1 MNSGE
6 LISSLLI
13 DLQRLF
19 KNEVTFKD
27 ISYSQILALISISDR
42 GVEMS
47 TLSWDLALD
56 NSTVTRLVNRLEK
69 KNLVFRKKSK
79 KDKRLVKVCLTKEGE
94 AIQNKIEEKIDF
106 LGSKIESQFSYDKKI
121 DILNNLSSFQW
132 IIKKLFLT
140 KKQNK

>member
-69 KNLVFRKKSK
+69 KNLVYRKKSI
-79 KDKRLVKVCLTKEGE
+79 KDKRLIKVYLTKEGE
-94 AIQNKIEEKIDF
+94 SIQNRIEEKIDF

-140 KKQNK
+140 KK

>member
-19 KNEVTFKD
+19 KNEVTFKN
-27 ISYSQILALISISDR
+27 ISYTQILALISISDR

-140 KKQNK
+140 KK

>member
-27 ISYSQILALISISDR
+27 ISYSQVLALISISDR

-94 AIQNKIEEKIDF
+94 AIQNRIEEKIDF
-106 LGSKIESQFSYDKKI
+106 LGSKIESQFSYDKKT

-140 KKQNK
+140 KK

>member
-27 ISYSQILALISISDR
+27 ISYSQVLALISISDR

-69 KNLVFRKKSK
+69 KNLVIREKSK
-79 KDKRLVKVCLTKEGE
+79 EDKRLVKVCLTKEGE
-94 AIQNKIEEKIDF
+94 ALQNKIEEKIDS

-140 KKQNK
+140 KK

>member
-19 KNEVTFKD
+19 KNEVAFKD
-27 ISYSQILALISISDR
+27 ISYSQVLALISISDR

-140 KKQNK
+140 KK

>member
-13 DLQRLF
+13 DLQRLI

-140 KKQNK
+140 KKIK

>member
-27 ISYSQILALISISDR
+27 ISYSQILALISISDC

-94 AIQNKIEEKIDF
+94 AIQNRIEEKIDF
-106 LGSKIESQFSYDKKI
+106 LGSKIESQFSYEKKI

-140 KKQNK
+140 KK

>member
-27 ISYSQILALISISDR
+27 ISYSQILALISISDG

-106 LGSKIESQFSYDKKI
+106 LGSKIESQFSYDKKT

-140 KKQNK
+140 KK

>member
-27 ISYSQILALISISDR
+27 ISYSQILALISISDG

-69 KNLVFRKKSK
+69 KNLVVRVP
-79 KDKRLVKVCLTKEGE
+79 DQLDHRIKRVVLS
-94 AIQNKIEEKIDF
+94 NK
-106 LGSKIESQFSYDKKI
+106 G
-121 DILNNLSSFQW
+121 
-132 IIKKLFLT
+132 KKLFSEVIPVMELT
-140 KKQNK
+140 RDQLRKGITEKEVELLRSVLSKIYKNLITN

>member
-27 ISYSQILALISISDR
+27 ISYSQVLALISISDR

-140 KKQNK
+140 KK

>member
-27 ISYSQILALISISDR
+27 ISYSQILALISISDS

-47 TLSWDLALD
+47 SLSWDLALD
-56 NSTVTRLVNRLEK
+56 NSTITRLVNRLEK

-94 AIQNKIEEKIDF
+94 AIQNRIEEKIDF

-121 DILNNLSSFQW
+121 DILNNLSSNNSSS
-132 IIKKLFLT
+132 LG
-140 KKQNK
+140 

>member
-27 ISYSQILALISISDR
+27 ISYSQILALISISDS

-69 KNLVFRKKSK
+69 KNLVIREKSK
-79 KDKRLVKVCLTKEGE
+79 EDKRLVKVCLTKEGE
-94 AIQNKIEEKIDF
+94 ALQNKIEEKIDS

-140 KKQNK
+140 KK

>member
-19 KNEVTFKD
+19 KNEVAFKN
-27 ISYSQILALISISDR
+27 ISYSQVLALISISDR

-69 KNLVFRKKSK
+69 KNLVIREKSK
-79 KDKRLVKVCLTKEGE
+79 EDKRLVKVCLTKEGE
-94 AIQNKIEEKIDF
+94 ALQNKIEEKIDS

-140 KKQNK
+140 KK

>member
-19 KNEVTFKD
+19 KNEVSFKD
-27 ISYSQILALISISDR
+27 ISYSQILALMSISDS

-56 NSTVTRLVNRLEK
+56 NSTVTRLVNRLEN

-106 LGSKIESQFSYDKKI
+106 LGSKIESQFSYDKKT
-121 DILNNLSSFQW
+121 DVLNNLSSFQW
-132 IIKKLFLT
+132 VIKKLFLT
-140 KKQNK
+140 KK

>member
-27 ISYSQILALISISDR
+27 ISYSQILALISISDG

-79 KDKRLVKVCLTKEGE
+79 EDKRLVKVCLTKKGEG
-94 AIQNKIEEKIDF
+94 IQNRIEDKIDF
-106 LGSKIESQFSYDKKI
+106 LGSKIETQFSYDKKI
-121 DILNNLSSFQW
+121 DVLNNLSTFQW

-140 KKQNK
+140 KK

>member
-19 KNEVTFKD
+19 KNEVAFKD
-27 ISYSQILALISISDR
+27 ISYSQVLALISISDR

-94 AIQNKIEEKIDF
+94 AIQNRIEEKIDF

-140 KKQNK
+140 KK

>member
-27 ISYSQILALISISDR
+27 ISYSQILALISISDG

-140 KKQNK
+140 KK

>member
-27 ISYSQILALISISDR
+27 ISYSQILALISISDG

-79 KDKRLVKVCLTKEGE
+79 EDKRLVKVCLTKEGE
-94 AIQNKIEEKIDF
+94 EIQNRIEEKIDF

-140 KKQNK
+140 KK

>member
-69 KNLVFRKKSK
+69 KNLVYRKKSK
-79 KDKRLVKVCLTKEGE
+79 KDKRLIKVYLTKEGE
-94 AIQNKIEEKIDF
+94 AIQNRIEEKVDF

-140 KKQNK
+140 KK

>member
-1 MNSGE
+1 MNPGE
-6 LISSLLI
+6 LILSFLI
-13 DLQRLF
+13 DLNRLF
-19 KNEVTFKD
+19 KNEVSFED
-27 ISYSQILALISISDR
+27 ISFSQVLALISIPNS

-47 TLSWDLALD
+47 TLSWNLALD
-56 NSTVTRLVNRLEK
+56 NSTVTRLVDRLEK

-79 KDKRLVKVCLTKEGE
+79 EDKRLVKVCLTKKGE
-94 AIQNKIEEKIDF
+94 AMQNRIEEKIDF

-140 KKQNK
+140 KK

>member
-13 DLQRLF
+13 DLQRLI

-42 GVEMS
+42 GIEMS

-79 KDKRLVKVCLTKEGE
+79 KDKRLIKVCLTKEGE
-94 AIQNKIEEKIDF
+94 AIQNRIEEKIDF
-106 LGSKIESQFSYDKKI
+106 LGSKIESQFSYEKKI

-140 KKQNK
+140 KK

>member
-19 KNEVTFKD
+19 KNEVSFKD
-27 ISYSQILALISISDR
+27 ISYSQILALISISNG

-140 KKQNK
+140 KK

>member
-27 ISYSQILALISISDR
+27 ISYSQVLALISISDR

-94 AIQNKIEEKIDF
+94 AIQNRIEEKIDF
-106 LGSKIESQFSYDKKI
+106 LGSKIESQFSYDKKT
-121 DILNNLSSFQW
+121 DVLNNLSSFQW
-132 IIKKLFLT
+132 VIKKLFLT
-140 KKQNK
+140 KK

>member
-27 ISYSQILALISISDR
+27 ISYSQVLALISISDR

-56 NSTVTRLVNRLEK
+56 NSTVTRLVNRLEN

-94 AIQNKIEEKIDF
+94 AIQNRIEEKIDF

-140 KKQNK
+140 KK

>member
-27 ISYSQILALISISDR
+27 ISFSQVLALISISDR

-56 NSTVTRLVNRLEK
+56 NSTVTRLVNRLEN

-140 KKQNK
+140 KK

>member
-94 AIQNKIEEKIDF
+94 VIQNKIEEKIDF

-140 KKQNK
+140 KK

>member
-19 KNEVTFKD
+19 KNEVSFKD
-27 ISYSQILALISISDR
+27 ISYSQILALISISDS

-79 KDKRLVKVCLTKEGE
+79 KDKRLVKVCLTKKGE
-94 AIQNKIEEKIDF
+94 EIQNRIEEKIDF

-140 KKQNK
+140 KK

>member
-19 KNEVTFKD
+19 KNEVSFKD
-27 ISYSQILALISISDR
+27 ISYSQILALMSISDS

-56 NSTVTRLVNRLEK
+56 NSTVTRLVNRLEN

-94 AIQNKIEEKIDF
+94 AIQNRIEEKIDF
-106 LGSKIESQFSYDKKI
+106 LGSKIESQFSYDKKT
-121 DILNNLSSFQW
+121 DVLNNLSSFQW
-132 IIKKLFLT
+132 VIKKLFLT
-140 KKQNK
+140 KK

>member
-27 ISYSQILALISISDR
+27 ISYSQVLALISISDR

-79 KDKRLVKVCLTKEGE
+79 KDKRLVKVCLTEEGE
-94 AIQNKIEEKIDF
+94 AIQNRIEEKIDF

-140 KKQNK
+140 KK

>member
-27 ISYSQILALISISDR
+27 ISYSQILALISISDS

-47 TLSWDLALD
+47 SLSWDLALD
-56 NSTVTRLVNRLEK
+56 NSTITRLVNRLEK

-121 DILNNLSSFQW
+121 DILNNLSSNNSSS
-132 IIKKLFLT
+132 LG
-140 KKQNK
+140 